1 MILETLFDIFSKIIR
16 NIVYFFKFCLKI
28 PPAPPS
34 AAPQG
39 AAAPWE
45 GGIFKQNS
53 KKYTIFRNIFENMS
67 NNVYKIIPNRIFNA
81 SKF

>member
-1 MILETLFDIFSKIIR
+1 MILETLFDICSKIIR
-16 NIVYFFKFCLKI
+16 NIVYFLKLCLKI

-45 GGIFKQNS
+45 GGIFKHIF
-53 KKYTIFRNIFENMS
+53 KKIHNIS
-67 NNVYKIIPNRIFNA
+67 NYF
-81 SKF
+81 